1 MIPKD
6 FNVRKLAPM
15 YCRDGNIRKTA
26 EALDISE
33 TAVAN
38 YQLGKRAPNARIIRK
53 VCALNGIRADDL
65 LQLPERC
72 RKVPKVSPDTMA
84 GRIRYAQMLNEFDV
98 ESAAAAADIHR
109 QTLAKWEQGALPG
122 FWKLRQYCI
131 AMNVSADWIIGKE
144 ET

>member
-26 EALDISE
+26 EALGISE

-38 YQLGKRAPNARIIRK
+38 YQLGKRAPNARIIQK
-53 VCALNGIRADDL
+53 VRALNDISVDDL

-84 GRIRYAQMLNEFDV
+84 GRIRYARMLNEFDV
-98 ESAAAAADIHR
+98 ESAAAAAGIH
-109 QTLAKWEQGALPG
+109 QTTLTKWEQGALPG

-131 AMNVSADWIIGKE
+131 AMTVSADWIIGEE